1 MSRLNFFQAAKVSK
15 NTEAAKAKTPRQH
28 GIIAVYVEKNGV
40 GSFYAKLNNKKY
52 PIENYKLSNGK
63 VYSKP
68 CNDAYTAWTMK
79 EFGNEVT
86 FDKYVILDRMW
97 ASLYDGQPITGRLQN
112 GMFKLISKTD
122 KLIGDV

>member
-1 MSRLNFFQAAKVSK
+1 MSRLNFFREATVTKTPVASK
-15 NTEAAKAKTPRQH
+15 NKTPRQH

-40 GSFYAKLNNKKY
+40 GSFYAKLNNRKY
-52 PIENYKLSNGK
+52 LIENYKLTNGK

-68 CNDAYTAWTMK
+68 CNDAHTAWTMK
-79 EFGNEVT
+79 IFDNEVT
-86 FDKYVILDRMW
+86 FDKYVVLDKMW
-97 ASLYDGQPITGRLQN
+97 ASLYDGQPITGTLQN